1 MSGYGPSAGRFVQ
14 VCESSE
20 MILRRKTSP
29 MPPAIGALAFVALFL
44 GVISGMTLIH
54 ENEEVLGAIL
64 LIAPVA
70 LVVFLVIRA
79 IKAPK

>member
-1 MSGYGPSAGRFVQ
+1 
-14 VCESSE
+14 
-20 MILRRKTSP
+20 
-29 MPPAIGALAFVALFL
+29 MPPVIGALVFVALFL

-54 ENEEVLGAIL
+54 ENEEILGAIL
-64 LIAPVA
+64 IIAPVA